1 MPPGNTRSRCS
12 SASNVRDALGAEGA
26 WRARPG
32 EPHRPQFAGTTATAH
47 RPGAPKRGSEPAA
60 ATGVGLA
67 LLILIAGP
75 LTAQAPAAWADLERY
90 QGELRTI
97 SDTVQ
102 LRRSEYALGGSGA
115 TSQSEARRLL
125 RRGLV
130 RIRLGEMGDGW
141 SYRRAADDF
150 SSAAEAEPDWVFAWY
165 ARGIAL
171 RAEAD
176 WQAANPMNLGKRVGF
191 GTLED
196 AMATFAEALRRDP
209 TYLPAIQA
217 LYDAAIALRDTTR
230 MATVVLPALRAAL
243 VAGATD
249 PAVYL
254 AISRTERLMGDAG
267 AAVSAARRYLEGGGP
282 PSSGLRELAWSAF
295 LAGDPAGDSAYYA
308 GAEYDDSLGV
318 AAYREDLALIADDSV
333 LARFDRVSGAA
344 RAGFL
349 RQFWTDKDRASL
361 RGEGE
366 RLQEHYRRMSHAER
380 HYGLEVNRRHY
391 SILSGQHAADMYRS
405 GSMRFDDRG
414 VVYIRYGEPSD
425 RVFTVTFG
433 IRPNETWTYRRADGD
448 FLLHFAA
455 NEGGDIH
462 DLRLVPSVTDIEGVD
477 PRNGGNPATLFAF
490 QDRCRIYPSYC
501 KYLNWGPLGRQKI
514 LRTERDV
521 VRASVTWAVSTDGHE
536 LRFARPLAVAAKAF
550 AVGRIRDRQLVHIA
564 YQVALVRPDSLPESV
579 VFRVPLRIRVNL
591 ADSLGHSVAWADTT
605 TTILLP
611 GGGITDQVVDAVGR
625 VMLAVPTGRWRYQVA
640 ISYDDST
647 GRVLPTDTVVV
658 GRFDGG
664 SLAVSDLVL
673 SRGGRGALWV
683 PAPSDSAWFNPRIT
697 WKRTDTLAVYHE
709 IYGLD
714 TGTPYR
720 EELVLRRGR
729 KAELTL
735 GWSGVAA
742 GSGTR
747 VVRALSL
754 ERVKPGKYV
763 MEFVVRHADGRSAV
777 TRQVIGIE

>member
-1 MPPGNTRSRCS
+1 MGQRRLPDAQAATPTAR
-12 SASNVRDALGAEGA
+12 RDS
-26 WRARPG
+26 PG
-32 EPHRPQFAGTTATAH
+32 ELQTAI
-47 RPGAPKRGSEPAA
+47 GL
-60 ATGVGLA
+60 GLA
-67 LLILIAGP
+67 LFVLIAPGP
-75 LTAQAPAAWADLERY
+75 LTAQAPATWADLERY
-90 QGELRTI
+90 QGELRAI

-115 TSQSEARRLL
+115 TPQSEARRLL

-141 SYRRAADDF
+141 SYGRAADDF
-150 SSAAEAEPDWVFAWY
+150 SNAAEAEPDWVFSWY
-165 ARGIAL
+165 ARGVAL
-171 RAEAD
+171 RAQAD
-176 WQAANPMNLGKRVGF
+176 WHAANAMNLGKRVGF
-191 GTLED
+191 GSLE
-196 AMATFAEALRRDP
+196 AAVAAFAEALRRDP
-209 TYLPAIQA
+209 TYLPAVQA

-230 MATVVLPALRAAL
+230 MATVVLPALRSAL
-243 VAGATD
+243 AAGATE

-254 AISRTERLMGDAG
+254 ALTRTERLMGDPD
-267 AAVSAARRYLEGGGP
+267 AAVSAAREYLERGGAP
-282 PSSGLRELAWSAF
+282 PSGLRELAWSAF

-308 GAEYDDSLGV
+308 GSEYDDSLGV

-333 LARFDRVSGAA
+333 LARFDRVSGAE
-344 RAGFL
+344 RTSFL
-349 RQFWTDKDRASL
+349 RQFWTDKDRESL

-366 RLQEHYRRMSHAER
+366 RLREHYRRMSYAER

-391 SILSGQHAADMYRS
+391 SILSGQHSADMYRS

-414 VVYIRYGEPSD
+414 IVYIRYGDPSD
-425 RVFTVTFG
+425 RVLTITFG

-477 PRNGGNPATLFAF
+477 PTNAGNPATLFAF

-514 LRTERDV
+514 LRTEREIV
-521 VRASVTWAVSTDGHE
+521 HASVTWAVSTDGHE
-536 LRFARPLAVAAKAF
+536 LRFARPLAVTAKAF
-550 AVGRIRDRQLVHIA
+550 AVGRVRDRQLVHIA
-564 YQVALVRPDSLPESV
+564 YQVALDRPDSMPESMA
-579 VFRVPLRIRVNL
+579 FRVPLRIRVNL
-591 ADSLGHSVAWADTT
+591 ADSLGHSAGWADTT

-611 GGGITDQVVDAVGR
+611 GGGGTNQVVEAVGR
-625 VMLAVPTGRWRYQVA
+625 VVVAVPAGRWRYQMAV
-640 ISYDDST
+640 SYDDST

-658 GRFDGG
+658 GQFDGG

-673 SRGGRGALWV
+673 SRGGKGALWV
-683 PAPSDSAWFNPRIT
+683 PGPSDSAWFNPRIT
-697 WKRTDTLAVYHE
+697 WRRRDTLAVYHE
-709 IYGLD
+709 IYGLEP
-714 TGTPYR
+714 GTEYR

-742 GSGTR
+742 GGATR

-763 MEFVVRHADGRSAV
+763 MEFVVRHPDGRSAM
-777 TRQVIGIE
+777 TRQVLIIE